1 MREQDKHHMLPPYD
15 LLYEGINLK
24 EVIGDR
30 GVRLLIPRAF
40 LFGRQNPQEYDNTKR
55 RQIEKAL
62 ENNKE
67 GFLRENPVII
77 CAVFL
82 ESELLLAIIDGHHRN
97 RYAGLYRTDLL
108 PCIVCTPDVMVE
120 VINSHKPEDKKIT
133 QEVFIQQLIRE
144 TAEALA
150 TLPENKQ
157 PKALPNISNIDELKM
172 RFGSF

>member
-1 MREQDKHHMLPPYD
+1 MSERDKHPMLPPYD

-40 LFGRQNPQEYDNTKR
+40 LFGRQTPQEYDNKKR
-55 RQIEKAL
+55 KQIEKAL
-62 ENNKE
+62 ESNTE

-97 RYAGLYRTDLL
+97 RYAGLYQIDPL
-108 PCIVCTPDVMVE
+108 PCIVCTPDIMVE
-120 VINSHKPEDKKIT
+120 VINSHKPEARKIT
-133 QEVFIQQLIRE
+133 QEVFVQQLLRE

-150 TLPENKQ
+150 TLPGEKQ
-157 PKALPNISNIDELKM
+157 PKALPNIPNIDALKM